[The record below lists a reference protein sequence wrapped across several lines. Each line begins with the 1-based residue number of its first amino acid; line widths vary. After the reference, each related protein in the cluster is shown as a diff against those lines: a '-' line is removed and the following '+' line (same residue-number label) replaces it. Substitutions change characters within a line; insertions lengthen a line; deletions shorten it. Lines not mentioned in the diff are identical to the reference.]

1 MKYLGTHEIE
11 GINSKD
17 CFKALKVRLHEIV
30 QKEIENAL
38 ETHNLDMM
46 QSRNFSSAY
55 GLIDNESLWYRY
67 KGIYLNWQLSNC
79 YNLEKQKENKP
90 KEHEPASAGVQ
101 DRGHLDRHLALQ
113 E

>member
-30 QKEIENAL
+30 QKEIETAL

-55 GLIDNESLWYRY
+55 GLIDNESLWYRH
-67 KGIYLNWQLSNC
+67 KGIYFADSRLIVV
-79 YNLEKQKENKP
+79 KQRSKKRISQKNM
-90 KEHEPASAGVQ
+90 
-101 DRGHLDRHLALQ
+101 RL
-113 E
+113 